1 MSDGITPLTPEEVA
15 AQEALTAKEGFL
27 KRDLIAVD
35 MCINVMTAGHP
46 DETIS
51 SRLARDAEQHRLV
64 GEIGSKILDV
74 FQHDHG
80 AKAQAG
86 DLERAEAIV
95 RIEKQSGG
103 LE

>member
-1 MSDGITPLTPEEVA
+1 MSDGITPLTPEQVVK
-15 AQEALTAKEGFL
+15 QETQVAKEGFI
-27 KRDLIAVD
+27 KRDLIALD
-35 MCINVMTAGHP
+35 MFANVLAAGHP

-51 SRLARDAEQHRLV
+51 SRLARDAEQHRIV
-64 GEIGSKILDV
+64 GEIGSKVLDL

-86 DLERAEAIV
+86 DIERAKEIIQ
-95 RIEKQSGG
+95 IEKQSGG